1 METPRHV
8 DIGEMQGW
16 NGMDFRESSKEKKK
30 RRWWKEGWRGMMKK
44 RKKKKEKDWLPHLC
58 VRAFMIL
65 AFCSGPARS
74 GVVKLFCL

>member
-1 METPRHV
+1 MEW
-8 DIGEMQGW
+8 DGFQGEL
-16 NGMDFRESSKEKKK
+16 
-30 RRWWKEGWRGMMKK
+30 K
-44 RKKKKEKDWLPHLC
+44 RKKKKMVERGMERDGEKKWKKMDGFLHLC